1 MAKLILKT
9 DKKKLEIKKS
19 SIINF
24 TLNELQMGLIVGG
37 VRNIHGGSKFM
48 GEGDCTIRTHTAVNI
63 AKL

>member
-37 VRNIHGGSKFM
+37 ILPASRKPSKF
-48 GEGDCTIRTHTAVNI
+48 DNNCTSNI
-63 AKL
+63 INKL